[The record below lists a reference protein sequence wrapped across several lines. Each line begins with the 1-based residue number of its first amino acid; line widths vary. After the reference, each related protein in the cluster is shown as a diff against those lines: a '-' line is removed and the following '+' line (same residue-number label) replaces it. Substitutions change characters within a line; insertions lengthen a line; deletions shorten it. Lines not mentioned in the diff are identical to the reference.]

1 MGSVS
6 GSRQLRRVPEQAPA
20 RFGPAR
26 ALTEPPLKVFC
37 MDRTANPVLP
47 SRRGRLR
54 LAVAGLG
61 ALATLLALLACEWA
75 GWPFLAGPTER
86 WLSQRL
92 EREVRFENGNPD
104 AFKLHLLGSIS
115 LKLAR
120 LQVAQPQGFTGEP
133 MVQAREL
140 ELQVDWTELL
150 RWRSGRPLAVR
161 AVSAQQLDLQLLR
174 DATGR
179 ANWQSTARARD
190 DADPRAPLITLGRL
204 LVTEG
209 KAHVRD
215 MPLQLE
221 LDATFAWRDGAGSQ
235 AAEGAAA
242 ADKASGA
249 ASGGVGSKAAS
260 STASGAPSNKESS
273 TAAEATGLTGSATGS
288 LRQLPLRA
296 TLRTGSALPW
306 LADNNNAPAVPVN
319 FKLQVGRAQL
329 DFDGQVR
336 DLLGHR
342 DLRGAYRVQGPSMAA
357 VGAPVRLTLPT
368 TPRFAMRGY
377 LVQQGT
383 RWLTVVDEATVGQS
397 RLAGEFTFDKPN
409 NALPT
414 LSGKLRGPLLLLQ
427 DLGPAVGAADRSD
440 PNSRSKAP
448 TGRVLPDRNFDL
460 PSLRAMNANVL
471 VDIARL
477 DFGTSQLQSAAPL
490 HAHVVLSGG
499 VLRIEDLDARLAQGR
514 IAGRIQIDGRSTV
527 ALWMAD
533 LQASGLRL
541 EQAVRPVQRPGMPPY
556 ASGLLGARLTLSGQG
571 RSTAQWLASADGR
584 VLVQWTQG
592 TLSNLLVEAAG
603 LDIAQG
609 LGLLVSGDAV
619 LKVDCGAA
627 DLRVRDGRVTPQVM
641 MVDTSDSTL
650 WVTGALSLADERLQL
665 VAHVQPK
672 DFSPLTLR
680 TPLHIDGT
688 LAAPVLTLEKGPLL
702 RRVVPA
708 ALLAMINPLAA
719 LIPLLDPGQ
728 TEPAAATG
736 CQALAA
742 RGRATARP

>member
-1 MGSVS
+1 MD
-6 GSRQLRRVPEQAPA
+6 PA
-20 RFGPAR
+20 ASPA
-26 ALTEPPLKVFC
+26 
-37 MDRTANPVLP
+37 P
-47 SRRGRLR
+47 SRHRRL
-54 LAVAGLG
+54 LLGLTAAGLG
-61 ALATLLALLACEWA
+61 ALLALLACEWA
-75 GWPFLAGPTER
+75 GWPFLAGPAER
-86 WLSQRL
+86 WLSQRI
-92 EREVRFENGNPD
+92 EREVRLADGGPD
-104 AFKLHLLGSIS
+104 GFRLQLLGGVS
-115 LKLAR
+115 LELAR
-120 LQVAQPQGFTGEP
+120 LHVGQPQGFKGQP
-133 MVQAREL
+133 MVQARGL
-140 ELQVDWTELL
+140 ALQVDWTELL

-161 AVSAQQLDLQLLR
+161 AISAQQLDLQLLR

-179 ANWQSTARARD
+179 ANWHSTQGAREA
-190 DADPRAPLITLGRL
+190 ADPQAPLITVGRL
-204 LVTEG
+204 SVSEG
-209 KAHVRD
+209 NARVVD
-215 MPLQLE
+215 APLQLE
-221 LDATFAWRDGAGSQ
+221 LDATFVWREGAGSQ
-235 AAEGAAA
+235 AAGGAALA
-242 ADKASGA
+242 GT
-249 ASGGVGSKAAS
+249 AS
-260 STASGAPSNKESS
+260 STASGTASS
-273 TAAEATGLTGSATGS
+273 TASGTASGTGGKAPSSTAGGAASSTAGEATGLTGSAKGS
-288 LRQLPLRA
+288 LRQLPLQA

-306 LADNNNAPAVPVN
+306 LANDDGAPAVPVN

-329 DFDGQVR
+329 AFDGHVR
-336 DLLGHR
+336 DLLGQR

-368 TPRFAMRGY
+368 TPRFAMRGH

-397 RLAGEFTFDKPN
+397 RLAGEFTFDKPK

-414 LSGKLRGPLLLLQ
+414 LSGHLRGALLLLQ

-440 PNSRSKAP
+440 PNTRSKTP
-448 TGRVLPDRNFDL
+448 NGRVLPDRNFDL

-514 IAGRIQIDGRSTV
+514 VGGRVQIDGRAPV
-527 ALWMAD
+527 ALWTAD
-533 LQASGLRL
+533 LQARGLRL

-556 ASGLLGARLTLSGQG
+556 ASGLLGARMTLSGQG
-571 RSTAQWLASADGR
+571 RSTAEWLASADGR

-609 LGLLVSGDAV
+609 LGLLVRGDAV

-627 DLRVRDGRVTPQVM
+627 DLRVRDGQVTPQVM

-708 ALLAMINPLAA
+708 ALLAMVNPLAA

-728 TEPAAATG
+728 TDASAASG
-736 CQALAA
+736 CQALAS
-742 RGRATARP
+742 RGRAPARP

>member
-1 MGSVS
+1 
-6 GSRQLRRVPEQAPA
+6 
-20 RFGPAR
+20 
-26 ALTEPPLKVFC
+26 

-54 LAVAGLG
+54 LAVVGLG

-92 EREVRFENGNPD
+92 EREVRFESGNPD
-104 AFKLHLLGSIS
+104 AFKLHLLGGVS

-190 DADPRAPLITLGRL
+190 DADPPAPLITLGRL

-209 KAHVRD
+209 KAQLRD
-215 MPLQLE
+215 MALQLE

-235 AAEGAAA
+235 AAEGPAA
-242 ADKASGA
+242 ADKASGAASGA

-260 STASGAPSNKESS
+260 STASS
-273 TAAEATGLTGSATGS
+273 TADESTGLTGSATGS

-336 DLLGHR
+336 DLLGQR

-377 LVQQGT
+377 LVQQGS

-397 RLAGEFTFDKPN
+397 RLAGEFTFDKAN
-409 NALPT
+409 NALPA
-414 LSGKLRGPLLLLQ
+414 LSGKLRGSLLLLQ

-440 PNSRSKAP
+440 PSTRSKAP

-490 HAHVVLSGG
+490 HAHVVLSDG

-514 IAGRIQIDGRSTV
+514 MGGRIQIDGRAPV
-527 ALWMAD
+527 ALWTAD
-533 LQASGLRL
+533 LQARGLRL

-609 LGLLVSGDAV
+609 LGLLVAGDAV

-641 MVDTSDSTL
+641 MVDTTDSTL

-742 RGRATARP
+742 RGRTTVRP